1 MPADS
6 PQGGGRRTAEGAAA
20 VAMLRE
26 KLDALDAD
34 LVAASAAV
42 AVDPTDPAA
51 LQRRADLYLARG
63 RKQEALADLRSAVA
77 LDQSAAPTDGV
88 VGEWRRASWWLAW
101 RVYTAL
107 VVVLG
112 ATVLVS
118 ALLAALTGLR
128 GLAPSPL
135 YSASERGDLAK
146 VISMLRS
153 GAPPDSA
160 AVLGLPLGSQ
170 LLWQTPLSVAAAR
183 DHLGVV
189 EALLDSGA
197 PPDAGK
203 AEGPLG
209 WISTETPLY
218 SVRHGSTHYNRCNLD
233 VAGGPR
239 ELS

>member
-6 PQGGGRRTAEGAAA
+6 PQAGGRRTAEGAAA

-112 ATVLVS
+112 DGARFGATCR
-118 ALLAALTGLR
+118 ADGAARPRTQ
-128 GLAPSPL
+128 P
-135 YSASERGDLAK
+135 
-146 VISMLRS
+146 V
-153 GAPPDSA
+153 
-160 AVLGLPLGSQ
+160 VLGLGARRPGKGHQHASQ
-170 LLWQTPLSVAAAR
+170 RCAARQRCSARAAA
-183 DHLGVV
+183 GQPA
-189 EALLDSGA
+189 ALADATLCGGCA
-197 PPDAGK
+197 GPPGCGGSAAG
-203 AEGPLG
+203 
-209 WISTETPLY
+209 
-218 SVRHGSTHYNRCNLD
+218 
-233 VAGGPR
+233 
-239 ELS
+239 